1 MIFLLIQER
10 ESDISVDEVSE
21 SDIDEGEDN
30 ADSDVGRL
38 REWWKEQLC
47 WTFDT
52 SLINIPEF
60 KEDVRPSTILPA
72 KTTNF

>member
-38 REWWKEQLC
+38 RE
-47 WTFDT
+47 
-52 SLINIPEF
+52 
-60 KEDVRPSTILPA
+60 
-72 KTTNF
+72 